1 MKIQIKRKLNLKL
14 KKIIKLEK
22 LKKSVQYFAMRIQL
36 ISNNLKKF
44 FICSEKQVR
53 MNHYNLDI
61 KEQVM
66 SILLLETL
74 LSLIGNL
81 KKLFTK

>member
-14 KKIIKLEK
+14 KKTTKLEK
-22 LKKSVQYFAMRIQL
+22 LKKSVQFFAMRIQL

-53 MNHYNLDI
+53 TNHQNLDI

-66 SILLLETL
+66 SILPLETL
-74 LSLIGNL
+74 LNSIGNL
-81 KKLFTK
+81 KKSFIK